1 MNHSTRDL
9 HVIHLDIADYI
20 IRLQT
25 EDAGMAERLRNRYS
39 DFLSGGGDPVATITL
54 NVIPGAEFLELI
66 PGPWI
71 IESEYSDDGLTY
83 RSYLE
88 QGAVDWTT
96 RQGYLDMH
104 PEAHI
109 ENFLRVVYAWL
120 CLQDG
125 GLLLHAAGLIR
136 NDAGFV
142 FFGPSGAG
150 KTTTTRLSADQ
161 AEVLSDDLVILRC
174 TDGNCVLHGVPFK
187 GDYSDAPRAN
197 QMAPL
202 KAIFRLKQDSIHYL
216 EPLPHVTAVAELV
229 ASSPFVVRDLGLS
242 QKLISVCQQIAR
254 AVPVQLMHFRR
265 DNGFWRIIDE
275 HYEDLPETAPA
286 NSW

>member
-1 MNHSTRDL
+1 MNYSPENL
-9 HVIHLDIADYI
+9 HVIKLDIADYAI
-20 IRLQT
+20 VLQT
-25 EDAGMAERLRNRYS
+25 KSEAMAERLRSRYV
-39 DFLSGGGDPVATITL
+39 DFLADEGDPVATITL

-71 IESEYSDDGLTY
+71 IESAYSDSGLTY

-136 NDAGFV
+136 DDAGYV

-161 AEVLSDDLVILRC
+161 SEILSDDLVILRC
-174 TDGNCVLHGVPFK
+174 TGDECILHGVPFK

-197 QMAPL
+197 QRAPL
-202 KAIFRLKQDSIHYL
+202 KAIFRLKQDSAHYL

-229 ASSPFVVRDLGLS
+229 ASSPFIVRDLGLS
-242 QKLISVCQQIAR
+242 QKLISVCQHIAKT
-254 AVPVQLMHFRR
+254 VPVQLMHFRR
-265 DNGFWRIIDE
+265 DNGFWRVIDE
-275 HYEDLPETAPA
+275 HYQDLPETAPA